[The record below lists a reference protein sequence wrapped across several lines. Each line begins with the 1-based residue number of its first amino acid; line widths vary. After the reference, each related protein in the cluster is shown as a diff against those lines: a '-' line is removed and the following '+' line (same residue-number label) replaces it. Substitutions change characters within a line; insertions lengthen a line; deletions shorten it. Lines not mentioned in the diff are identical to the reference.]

1 MRRKKNRIKFKST
14 YNRKRVNYMWICTIT
29 VATFLIAFSLECF
42 SKSFLEGSSIFS
54 TTIILF
60 SIVFIGIFFDLLGI
74 SVTAARE
81 RPLHAMGSKKIRGA
95 KESIGLIRN
104 AGAVS
109 NFFNDAIGDVSGIIS
124 GTAIM
129 TIIVRMDR
137 ENPLIDT
144 LLIAAIAALTVGGKA
159 IGKEIALR
167 KSNHIVFLLGY
178 FLSFFTNIFPSKI
191 QRKRN

>member
-42 SKSFLEGSSIFS
+42 SKNFLSESSIFS
-54 TTIILF
+54 TIIILF

-129 TIIVRMDR
+129 TIILRMDR

-167 KSNHIVFLLGY
+167 KSNHMVFLLGY
-178 FLSFFTNIFPSKI
+178 FLSFFTNTFSFQK
-191 QRKRN
+191 KKS